1 MMDYFYVDPSEVR
14 EATLQLRGDEVKHLV
29 RVMRKKAGERI
40 MVMDGRGRMFDCV
53 IRTIEREAVTCDI
66 ADVRQDV
73 NEPKVYVTLAVS
85 MLKNPARF
93 DLLVEKATELG
104 VRTIIPLEC
113 ERTIR
118 HEYKHLRL
126 QRIALAAAKQSGRCY
141 VPEIF
146 VRTSFATL
154 VEAANG
160 FDVRLIPHEQTE
172 QSQFIG
178 TVMRHHLDAA
188 KVLVAVGPEGGFAD
202 HELGLASSHGFI
214 PISLGP
220 RRLRTETAALAAVS
234 YVVGGW

>member
-1 MMDYFYVDPSEVR
+1 MMDYFFVDPSDVQET
-14 EATLQLRGDEVKHLV
+14 TLQLRGDEVRHLV
-29 RVMRKKAGERI
+29 RVLRKKVGERI
-40 MVMDGRGRMFDCV
+40 MVMDGRGRMFHSI
-53 IRTIEREAVTCDI
+53 IRSIGRDSVSCEI
-66 ADVRQDV
+66 ADVREEV
-73 NEPKVYVTLAVS
+73 NEPKIHVTLAVS

-154 VEAANG
+154 VDAADG

-178 TVMRHHLDAA
+178 TVMRHHKDAGR
-188 KVLVAVGPEGGFAD
+188 VLVAVGPEGGFAD
-202 HELGLASSHGFI
+202 HEFGLASSHGFI

-220 RRLRTETAALAAVS
+220 RRLRTETAAFTAVS